1 MPTAP
6 VRRFAR
12 VAALLAFSGTLLGA
26 IGASFAFSASASDE
40 DVARASG
47 SATAAIDF
55 NRDIRPILAANC
67 FACHGFDAA
76 ARKAGLR
83 LDTFDGA
90 TADLD
95 GVVAIA
101 PGDLANS

>member
-1 MPTAP
+1 MVRRTARSVARALRSAARNPYPATMPTAP

-67 FACHGFDAA
+67 FACH
-76 ARKAGLR
+76 
-83 LDTFDGA
+83 
-90 TADLD
+90 
-95 GVVAIA
+95 
-101 PGDLANS
+101 